1 MINMKKDVPGY
12 LSVVRSGQY
21 KYLQLRQSVAKKDDL
36 DGSRTI
42 NKKVVYSFGNTDRAI
57 YKLYNWRDNPDKFP
71 IELKKMGYDLCD
83 LDDWIL
89 TIETGI
95 SKTGRKIKV

>member
-1 MINMKKDVPGY
+1 MIDIKKDVPGY
-12 LSVVRSGQY
+12 LSVVRSGKY
-21 KYLQLRQSVAKKDDL
+21 KYLQLRQSVAKKDEL

-57 YKLYNWRDNPDKFP
+57 DKLYNWRDNPDKFP
-71 IELKKMGYDLCD
+71 SELKNMGYDLYD

-95 SKTGRKIKV
+95 SKTGKKIKI